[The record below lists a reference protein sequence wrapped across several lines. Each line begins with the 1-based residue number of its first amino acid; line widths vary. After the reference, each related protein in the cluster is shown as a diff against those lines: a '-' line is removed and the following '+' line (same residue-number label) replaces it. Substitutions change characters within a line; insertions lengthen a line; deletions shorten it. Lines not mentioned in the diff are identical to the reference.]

1 MILSD
6 NIKLYDIICRI
17 VLIINLTF
25 AGISLAGCS
34 TKQTYLYSDNRDSAE
49 GASDILSDNSSDE
62 LGTEDVT
69 FTGDC
74 TSEEIDNS
82 RCAVYVC
89 GAVSLP
95 GVYYLDSHDI
105 KQDAVIAAGGM
116 TEKAAYDYVNL
127 AEGIT
132 DGERIYIPYQDDIE
146 SGIYSPE
153 DNNYGYDNNSSDKVN
168 INSASRDE
176 LMTLTGIGGGKADA
190 IIAYREDNGKFS
202 QIEDV
207 KKVPGIKDATFNSI
221 KDHIVVD

>member
-6 NIKLYDIICRI
+6 KIKLYDIICRI
-17 VLIINLTF
+17 VLVINLTF
-25 AGISLAGCS
+25 AVISLVGCG
-34 TKQTYLYSDNRDSAE
+34 TKQTYLYSDSRDSAE
-49 GASDILSDNSSDE
+49 GTSDIPSDNSSDE
-62 LGTEDVT
+62 SGTEDVT
-69 FTGDC
+69 F
-74 TSEEIDNS
+74 SENYTCEEVDNS

-89 GAVSLP
+89 GAVSSP
-95 GVYYLDSHDI
+95 GVYYLDSDDI
-105 KQDAVIAAGGM
+105 KQEAVMAAGGM

-132 DGERIYIPYQDDIE
+132 DGERIYIPYKDDIE
-146 SGIYSPE
+146 AGIYSPE
-153 DNNYGYDNNSSDKVN
+153 DNNYGYDNNSSGKVN

-190 IIAYREDNGKFS
+190 IITYREDNGKFS

-207 KKVPGIKDATFNSI
+207 MKVPGIKDATFNSI

>member
-6 NIKLYDIICRI
+6 KIKLYDIICRI

-34 TKQTYLYSDNRDSAE
+34 TKQTYLYSDSRDSAE
-49 GASDILSDNSSDE
+49 GTSDE
-62 LGTEDVT
+62 SGTEDVT
-69 FTGDC
+69 FTDDC
-74 TSEEIDNS
+74 TGEEIDNS

-89 GAVSLP
+89 GAVSSP
-95 GVYYLDSHDI
+95 GVYYLDSDDI
-105 KQDAVIAAGGM
+105 KQDAVMAAGGM

-127 AEGIT
+127 AEGNT

-146 SGIYSPE
+146 AGIYSPE

-190 IIAYREDNGKFS
+190 IITYREDNGKFS

-207 KKVPGIKDATFNSI
+207 MKVPGIKDATFNSI